1 MLSRSAQGLY
11 WTGRYLE
18 RAEHLCRLM
27 AHQIEA
33 LGDCS
38 IEMIDR
44 RWQRLYASIR
54 REPVAGKLEPSPED
68 DAYIFA
74 DAYTLADD
82 LTFEPQNPDSI
93 GACVANARENIR
105 QVRNAVSRE
114 MWGSLNTAYLELHTR
129 RIEDIWVD
137 RTEEFYKRT
146 ENAVRTFIGVADS
159 TMYRDDSWSFFQL
172 GRFLERAQLVAVLLD
187 AHLEIYS
194 TDQPDTES
202 DWESLLSICLARG
215 AFRRLHSLNYQP
227 DRVVDFLVSDACLVH
242 SVRYALTRIEQE
254 LEAVTGPNAIPPA
267 VEAHRR
273 TRRMAARLDY
283 DWPQYTPGRDSES
296 RSMLVEIRDT
306 CHSLHADIDGAYFH
320 YGIEDTPIR

>member
-215 AFRRLHSLNYQP
+215 RVPAAPLPELPARPGGRFPGLRCLPGAFRAVCAYPHRAGTGSRHRTERHASGGRGASPHTTHGRPPRLRLAPIHARQGQREPVDADRNSRHLPQP
-227 DRVVDFLVSDACLVH
+227 ACG
-242 SVRYALTRIEQE
+242 Y
-254 LEAVTGPNAIPPA
+254 
-267 VEAHRR
+267 
-273 TRRMAARLDY
+273 
-283 DWPQYTPGRDSES
+283 
-296 RSMLVEIRDT
+296 
-306 CHSLHADIDGAYFH
+306 
-320 YGIEDTPIR
+320 